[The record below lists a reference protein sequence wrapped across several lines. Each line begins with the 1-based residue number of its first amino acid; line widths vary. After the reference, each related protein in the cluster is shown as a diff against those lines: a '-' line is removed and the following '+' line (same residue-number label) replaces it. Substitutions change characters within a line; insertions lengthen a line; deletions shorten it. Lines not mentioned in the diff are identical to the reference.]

1 MSDVRARIAGGDSR
15 REGAASLA
23 LRRVG
28 LSPERLTK
36 ICRKAIVDYYAETG
50 GSLGGDRLEDAIAF
64 VRERVL
70 GELGIYDRALAGG
83 VSPETFTYRR
93 ARFRVVDWLRSKAE
107 GLEFGDA
114 RSGSQGRVTLTAT
127 GELDT
132 SGAADDRVEWAVERL
147 AVGLSE
153 RSRWTLRHVASA
165 AAEGLTMREVL
176 DGLMRD
182 LADELRPQL
191 PDDLRRQLDAGEPSS
206 IAFARWFGVAA

>member
-1 MSDVRARIAGGDSR
+1 MLG
-15 REGAASLA
+15 

-36 ICRKAIVDYYAETG
+36 IVRKAVVDYYAESG

-64 VRERVL
+64 VRERL
-70 GELGIYDRALAGG
+70 LAGELAKYDPALAGG

-93 ARFRVVDWLRSKAE
+93 ARFRVTDWLRSKGE

-114 RSGSQGRVTLTAT
+114 RSGAQGRVSLTSD
-127 GELDT
+127 GELEVAQGPSD
-132 SGAADDRVEWAVERL
+132 SVDEAVERL
-147 AVGLSE
+147 AAGLSE

-165 AAEGLTMREVL
+165 AAEGMTIAEVVE
-176 DGLMRD
+176 GLMRD

-191 PDDLRRQLDAGEPSS
+191 PEELQEQLSGGEPSAT
-206 IAFARWFGVAA
+206 AFASWFGVAA